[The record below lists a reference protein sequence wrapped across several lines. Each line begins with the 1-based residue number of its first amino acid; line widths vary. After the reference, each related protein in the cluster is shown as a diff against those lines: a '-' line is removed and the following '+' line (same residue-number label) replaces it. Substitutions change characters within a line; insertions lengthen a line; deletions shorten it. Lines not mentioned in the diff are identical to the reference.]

1 MFSLKFQDRVES
13 QKEIYEKLEEV
24 FGKEKYLDYK
34 KYKNII
40 EEKNSDI
47 YVFLLVFLLQ
57 NRPFK
62 KQTIEYYVG
71 CLKTTSKSPQQT
83 SSKLIASPTLNSK
96 FSPSQFISN
105 SPVMKQKKLREKTG
119 LNMLSKYT
127 GGTKKNDVI
136 NLISTN
142 PDVKNEKDKKEKELT
157 NVTTTGPVRKNLQF
171 LKNLENN
178 DLKPKLDKTKK
189 FDENDPQFK
198 FGEAKK
204 YENLGLVNKQIGI
217 NSKDY
222 EDGEEETEV
231 VIQFEGYI
239 NKITESQKLK
249 KLWFKLYDK
258 DLFCKFILF

>member
-1 MFSLKFQDRVES
+1 MKFQDRVES
-13 QKEIYEKLEEV
+13 QKEIYEKLEDI

-34 KYKNII
+34 KFKAII
-40 EEKNSDI
+40 EDKNSDI

-83 SSKLIASPTLNSK
+83 CSKLIASPTLNSK

-127 GGTKKNDVI
+127 GAKKSDVI
-136 NLISTN
+136 NLIPTN
-142 PDVKNEKDKKEKELT
+142 TPTTDLKKEKDLG

-178 DLKPKLDKTKK
+178 DLKPKMDKNKK

-198 FGEAKK
+198 FGEARK
-204 YENLGLVNKQIGI
+204 YENSGLVNKQIGI
-217 NSKDY
+217 DK
-222 EDGEEETEV
+222 EEVEEEEV
-231 VIQFEGYI
+231 VVQYEGYI

-258 DLFCKFILF
+258 DLFCKCFNIKLCLNL